1 MTPMILYSYVQAW
14 AAHAGGTGAWRK
26 SMGYGGH
33 AVAGL
38 GVTCGMSAG
47 GIRHVRVCV
56 CGTSMPSCVHVAI
69 TRQPHVGRG
78 AIQPG

>member
-56 CGTSMPSCVHVAI
+56 WDIHA
-69 TRQPHVGRG
+69 
-78 AIQPG
+78 